1 MRRERRPAL
10 LAPALLAVLLLTAC
24 VPTGATAP
32 TVPTG
37 TPAASAPSGS
47 ADATGS
53 AALPAGVAVAIYQG
67 RTDVASRRIEVSV
80 TNDGDSPLE
89 VTAVRLTAPQFAE
102 VATWPKDGT
111 TVRPG
116 TTTDLPV
123 PLPPAD
129 CSGSGPATVTLGFR
143 DADGREREATVV
155 PEDRID
161 RLPALRAEDCL
172 AEAVAAVAALTLSAP
187 IRIAEVGGVR
197 TATLDLV
204 VEPAGGGGSFTID
217 SVTGTTLL
225 APADPG
231 TGARRE
237 QLDIARRVD
246 ADTEKTTLPL
256 AFVPNRCDA
265 HAIAEDKRGTI
276 LPLHV
281 TTDDGTTGIVPVAA
295 DPDTRSALYAFV
307 AESCGLS

>member
-1 MRRERRPAL
+1 MRRARRTAVAL

-24 VPTGATAP
+24 VPTEP
-32 TVPTG
+32 TVPTESSE
-37 TPAASAPSGS
+37 ASPHPGS
-47 ADATGS
+47 ADGTGS
-53 AALPAGVAVAIYQG
+53 AALPAGVSVAIYQG
-67 RTDVASRRIEVSV
+67 RTDVASRRIEISV
-80 TNDGDSPLE
+80 TNDGDGPLE

-102 VATWPKDGT
+102 AGIWPKDGT

-129 CSGSGPATVTLGFR
+129 CSGNGPAAVTLGFR
-143 DADGREREATVV
+143 DADGREREATVA
-155 PEDRID
+155 PEDRFD

-172 AEAVAAVAALTLSAP
+172 AVAVAAVATLTLSAP
-187 IRIAEVGGVR
+187 IRVAEVGGVR

-204 VEPAGGGGSFTID
+204 VEPAGGGRSFTLD

-237 QLDIARRVD
+237 QIDIARRID
-246 ADTEKTTLPL
+246 SAAKKTTLPL